1 MNIWENIPKPIQ
13 NIGCLALEAML
24 LEANCAPAPG
34 LVDRFNSGAHNDMDI
49 YTFIKS
55 SVALS
60 SYMYNFAYMGYMH
73 KGALDTLLAFIR
85 PLGIEAEAAMFKAT
99 EGVNTQKGLIFL
111 MGILCAAAGYV
122 YRKYNIIK
130 STLVFDAVK
139 IMCQGLVAKELGKL
153 PNDRKLTSGERL
165 YHQYGIR
172 GIRGELEDGLPI
184 IKDIALPAYKK
195 AITLGATDDTLLIYT
210 LLSIMTAT
218 EDTTIINRHNME
230 TLARVQREAK
240 ALLESNQVLES
251 GGFEEIKK
259 LDKKFIEQWI
269 SPGGSA
275 DLLAATHFLYSLDEK
290 YGSLTFMD
298 ETIKTG
304 SPTCIAIKD

>member
-1 MNIWENIPKPIQ
+1 MNIWENIPEPIQ

-60 SYMYNFAYMGYMH
+60 PYMHNFVYMGYMH

-99 EGVNTQKGLIFL
+99 KGVNTQKGLIFL

-139 IMCQGLVAKELGKL
+139 IMCQGLVAKELGNL
-153 PNDRKLTSGERL
+153 PHDRKLTSGERL

-184 IKDIALPAYKK
+184 IQNIALPAYKK
-195 AITLGATDDTLLIYT
+195 AISLGATDDALLIYT

-218 EDTTIINRHNME
+218 EDTTIINRHDQD
-230 TLARVQREAK
+230 TLIMVQKSA
-240 ALLESNQVLES
+240 
-251 GGFEEIKK
+251 KK
-259 LDKKFIEQWI
+259 LLSNDDILQLDGFDAVKDLDRQFIEQWI

-275 DLLAATHFLYSLDEK
+275 DLLAATHFLYVLENK
-290 YGSLTFMD
+290 YNSSIGID
-298 ETIKTG
+298 VK
-304 SPTCIAIKD
+304 A

>member
-1 MNIWENIPKPIQ
+1 MNIWENIPEPIQ
-13 NIGCLALEAML
+13 NIGCLVLEAML

-60 SYMYNFAYMGYMH
+60 PYMHNFVYMGYMH

-99 EGVNTQKGLIFL
+99 KGVNTQKGLIFL

-139 IMCQGLVAKELGKL
+139 IMCQGLVAKELGNL
-153 PNDRKLTSGERL
+153 PHDRKLTSGERL

-184 IKDIALPAYKK
+184 IQDIALPAYKK
-195 AITLGATDDTLLIYT
+195 AISLGATDDALLIYT

-218 EDTTIINRHNME
+218 EDTTIINRHDQD
-230 TLARVQREAK
+230 TLIMVQKSA
-240 ALLESNQVLES
+240 
-251 GGFEEIKK
+251 KK
-259 LDKKFIEQWI
+259 LLSNDDILQLDGFDAVKDLDRQFIEQWI

-275 DLLAATHFLYSLDEK
+275 DLLAATHFSYVLENK
-290 YGSLTFMD
+290 YNSSIGID
-298 ETIKTG
+298 VK
-304 SPTCIAIKD
+304 A

>member
-1 MNIWENIPKPIQ
+1 MNIWENIPEPIQ

-60 SYMYNFAYMGYMH
+60 SYMHNFVYMGYMH

-99 EGVNTQKGLIFL
+99 KGVNTQKGLIFL

-139 IMCQGLVAKELGKL
+139 IMCQGLVAKELGNL
-153 PNDRKLTSGERL
+153 PYDRKLTSGERL

-184 IKDIALPAYKK
+184 IQDIALPAYKK
-195 AITLGATDDTLLIYT
+195 AISLGATDDALLIYT

-218 EDTTIINRHNME
+218 EDTTIINRHDQD
-230 TLARVQREAK
+230 TLIMVQKSA
-240 ALLESNQVLES
+240 
-251 GGFEEIKK
+251 KK
-259 LDKKFIEQWI
+259 LLSNDDILQLDGFDAVKDLDRQFIEQWI
-269 SPGGSA
+269 SLGGSA
-275 DLLAATHFLYSLDEK
+275 DLLAATHFLYVLENK
-290 YGSLTFMD
+290 YNSSIGID
-298 ETIKTG
+298 VK
-304 SPTCIAIKD
+304 A

>member
-1 MNIWENIPKPIQ
+1 MNIWENIPEPIQ

-60 SYMYNFAYMGYMH
+60 SYMHNFVYMGYMH

-99 EGVNTQKGLIFL
+99 KGVNTQKGLIFL
-111 MGILCAAAGYV
+111 MGMLCAAAGYV

-139 IMCQGLVAKELGKL
+139 IMCQGLVAKELGNL
-153 PNDRKLTSGERL
+153 PYDRKLTSGERL

-184 IKDIALPAYKK
+184 IQDIALPAYKK
-195 AITLGATDDTLLIYT
+195 AISLGATDDALLIYT

-218 EDTTIINRHNME
+218 EDTTIINRHDQD
-230 TLARVQREAK
+230 TLIMVQKSA
-240 ALLESNQVLES
+240 
-251 GGFEEIKK
+251 KK
-259 LDKKFIEQWI
+259 LLSNDDILQLDGFDAVKDLDRQFIEQWI

-275 DLLAATHFLYSLDEK
+275 DLLAATHFLYVLENK
-290 YGSLTFMD
+290 YNSSIGID
-298 ETIKTG
+298 VK
-304 SPTCIAIKD
+304 A

>member
-1 MNIWENIPKPIQ
+1 MNIWENIPEPIQ

-60 SYMYNFAYMGYMH
+60 SYMHNFVYMGYMH

-99 EGVNTQKGLIFL
+99 KGVNTQKGLIFL

-139 IMCQGLVAKELGKL
+139 IMCQGLVAKELGNL
-153 PNDRKLTSGERL
+153 PYDRKLTSGERL

-172 GIRGELEDGLPI
+172 SIRGELEDGLPI
-184 IKDIALPAYKK
+184 IQDIALPAYKK
-195 AITLGATDDTLLIYT
+195 AISLGATDDALLIYT

-218 EDTTIINRHNME
+218 EDTTIINRHDQD
-230 TLARVQREAK
+230 TLIMVQKSA
-240 ALLESNQVLES
+240 
-251 GGFEEIKK
+251 KK
-259 LDKKFIEQWI
+259 LLSNDDILQLDGFDAVKDLDRQFIEQWI

-275 DLLAATHFLYSLDEK
+275 DLLAATHFLYVLENK
-290 YGSLTFMD
+290 YNSSIGID
-298 ETIKTG
+298 VK
-304 SPTCIAIKD
+304 A